1 MNEYERRVEAIRRV
15 TEGESVSKVC
25 QELERSRTWYY
36 KWRRR
41 YKEDGLEGLHD
52 RRPGHVPPQETPDSV
67 RQLILEIRDRL
78 VRQAETGEYHGGIG
92 DKAILHELQQLGLA
106 LPDRSTI
113 YRILRRAGRTHTPE
127 PPAGWLAVPEA
138 THANQVHQLDLWP
151 RVIVEGTYLYIVHL
165 VDVASW
171 YVQGRVISDKRTDTL
186 LEFLIDSWHR
196 LGVPSVLQVDN
207 EMSFTGGRW
216 FSRLGRLIRLGLL
229 LGSEVWF
236 NPFRYTGVQCVC

>member
-15 TEGESVSKVC
+15 TEGESITQVC
-25 QELERSRTWYY
+25 QELDRSRAWYY

-41 YKEDGLEGLHD
+41 YAEEGLPGLHD
-52 RRPGHVPPQETPDSV
+52 RRPGHAPPQKTPESV

-78 VRQAETGEYHGGIG
+78 VHQAETGQYHGGIG
-92 DKAILHELQQLGLA
+92 AKAILQELQHLGVA

-113 YRILRRAGRTHTPE
+113 YRILHRAGRTHTPE
-127 PPAGWLAVPEA
+127 PPAGWPAVPEA
-138 THANQVHQLDLWP
+138 TQTNQVHQVDLWP
-151 RVIVEGTYLYIVHL
+151 RVIGGGTYLYIIHL

-171 YVQGRVISDKRTDTL
+171 YVQGRVIADKRTDTIL
-186 LEFLIDSWHR
+186 AFLIASWQR
-196 LGVPSVLQVDN
+196 LGVPQYLQVDN

-216 FSRLGRLIRLGLL
+216 FSRLGRLIRLSLL

-236 NPFRYTGVQCVC
+236 NPFRHPGVQCVC